1 MKVFGIGL
9 NKTGTTTLGI
19 CLQQMGFRHTSSNL
33 ELTRSVGRGELGPVF
48 DFAEEHESFEDW
60 PWPLLYRE
68 LDRRFPGSKFILTT
82 RRDAE
87 TWLRSLKNHATLTG
101 PTEFRRIAYGHDM
114 PHGNEADHIARYE
127 RHNREVRE
135 YFRERP
141 GDLLEVCWE
150 TGSGWKELGAF
161 LDRPVPDLPL
171 PHTNRS
177 ADKRGRLLW
186 HRAKGMLRIRVPRGD
201 RPERVP

>member
-1 MKVFGIGL
+1 
-9 NKTGTTTLGI
+9 
-19 CLQQMGFRHTSSNL
+19 
-33 ELTRSVGRGELGPVF
+33 GRGELEPVLA
-48 DFAEEHESFEDW
+48 FADRYDSFEDW

-68 LDRRFPGSKFILTT
+68 LDQRYPGSKFILTT

-101 PTEFRRIAYGHDM
+101 PTDFRRVAYGHDM
-114 PHGNEADHIARYE
+114 PHGHEAEHIERYE

-135 YFRERP
+135 YFRDRP
-141 GDLLEVCWE
+141 EDFLEVCWE

-161 LDRPVPDLPL
+161 LGREVPDLPL

-177 ADKRGRLLW
+177 ADKRSRLLW
-186 HRAKGMLRIRVPRGD
+186 HRATRLLSAALRRGAA
-201 RPERVP
+201 

>member
-1 MKVFGIGL
+1 MTMKIFGIGL
-9 NKTGTTTLGI
+9 NKTGTTTLGV
-19 CLQQMGFRHTSSNL
+19 CLQQLGYRHTSSNL
-33 ELTRSVGRGELGPVF
+33 ELTRCLGRGELEPVLA
-48 DFAEEHESFEDW
+48 FADRYDSFEDW

-68 LDRRFPGSKFILTT
+68 LDQRYPGSKFILTT

-101 PTEFRRIAYGHDM
+101 PTDFRRVAYGHDM
-114 PHGNEADHIARYE
+114 PHGHEAEHIERYE

-135 YFRERP
+135 YFRDRP
-141 GDLLEVCWE
+141 EDFLEVCWE

-161 LDRPVPDLPL
+161 LGREVPDLPL

-177 ADKRGRLLW
+177 ADKRSRLLW
-186 HRAKGMLRIRVPRGD
+186 RRATRLLSAALRRGAA
-201 RPERVP
+201 